1 MEYTKLLGKVTLT
14 CDGKHDSSKQ
24 YDRLCLVYDND
35 YKSFISIKEVPVNIS
50 ITNKA
55 YWQPVSA
62 ISADGEDIM
71 VDYDFNLKFAD
82 KDYVPNQF
90 SGLGRKILRKRIVN
104 NVNLL
109 QQSDINR
116 AGTIY
121 RIQYDYNLQGQ
132 TIQMP
137 ENCVLFFDGGS
148 ISNGSIVLN
157 NTLVLPQC
165 LDIAKNIKC
174 NISGTYQNGQ
184 IYYDSTQDKLMAVI
198 GQKLVDL
205 SEKGS
210 GSGGSVSNYTWI
222 RYANNA
228 SGLNMTM
235 QPQPDTTHIGIAE
248 NQAVETPS
256 SNPVDYTWILFK
268 GPQGEQGKQGER
280 GIQGP
285 PGEKGD
291 PGKDGVDGQP
301 GESIKPNWNT
311 WVFKQSEL
319 QPSKPNF
326 FIPTPG
332 AAGIDGW
339 FDGPGSTG
347 RWWMSMGLVDGST
360 DTVATWTD
368 PVQCTGEDGK
378 TNSYMDFKYAKSAAE
393 TIPPP
398 LDRTVRLPE
407 GWTDEPPTLVK
418 GEFMW
423 MINALIDENGDLVDK
438 WVGPIRITGE
448 SGPQGEPG
456 EGLPG
461 VSYKT
466 IFAYKSSEEE
476 PEKPVGGSW
485 DSETNEV
492 VYPDG
497 WQGNDEKLTP
507 PVWMSDRTFTSNPD
521 IVEDWSVPIKISG
534 ADGKPGEDG
543 KADEFIYIRTATAG
557 DLDRPDTPP
566 SEQVD
571 DYVPTELGW
580 TDNPRGVTTNYQGE
594 WVSTRSKRNGKWSV
608 FSQPALWSKWG
619 ENGQDGDG
627 IQYIFF
633 RTGTNNDPDNPT
645 PNNTNSDAYQETG
658 DFEGIE
664 YIPGG
669 GWSDNPQGVTKELP
683 YEWVCQR
690 KFRGGRWR
698 AYTGPSLWAK
708 YGKDGLDG
716 LGSIVLDLDNE
727 IQSVATDSL
736 GNVISGLPLKT
747 TLSMYYGTVQLN
759 LSSLTVRPPEGVV
772 ATADRQTGTVTVTSI
787 ANTTD
792 TTIRIPIDAS
802 TVYNN
807 ELMERTTYL
816 TINKIK
822 PGADGED
829 AILYSLMPSVD
840 AIHVDKKGV
849 SDVVFITCGIKKTQ
863 GANTVEL
870 SQLPNG
876 YAFKYVID
884 EELAENYTIDQNI
897 STSSIKKKII
907 FMLTNGGQ
915 LVDKE
920 TIYKISDGKD
930 GVDGVGG
937 LVTDFDN
944 DMIAVACDSEGNVVS
959 GLPVTS
965 TVSMYYGTTK
975 LTLYENPTLGEVAGV
990 TATSS
995 VLGTITITAI
1005 DKSAPEVIRLP
1016 VSVKAIYQGNTY
1028 IRDVTLTITKVKP
1041 GADGQ
1046 TPKIYQLA
1054 PSVSAIHVNKNG
1066 TPSVANVSCGIRLFE
1081 GDSTTTVD
1089 STPYGYY
1096 FTYKIDNANEVR
1108 YYANNTISTSGI
1120 VAYITFSLY
1129 DQRNSSSILVDQE
1142 TLYVLKDGEDGE
1154 SGSVPNWSTYVY
1166 KKSNSRPAKPTFK
1179 NPRPGTTGIDGW
1191 LDYPTTSDGQWWQC
1205 VGMVDGPKD
1214 EVQTWSEVIQLNGRD
1229 GEALDGQHT
1238 EFRFMSM
1245 TKGYSPS
1252 IASTVRNPAGW
1263 TTTVPVV
1270 NSYEYLWMSHAEISA
1285 NDDLIGVWD
1294 QPVRISGEDGAAGEP
1309 GTSLY
1314 TWIKYSDDQ
1323 PTSDSQI
1330 YDKPNMYTKYIGL
1343 AYNQTSQVE
1352 STRYTDYEWVKW
1364 VGNDGVNGTNGL
1376 RGRLV
1381 YPAGTY
1387 IHSKTYEA
1395 TDTQAP
1401 FVLEGEAFYVMNKTT
1416 TWNGQSL
1423 GVTPEQDWNSNG
1435 VNATWILMDD
1445 FEAVYT
1451 KLLIAD
1457 NGTLGDFVFN
1467 KEYMFSKQGTDTL
1480 GQDSTDYQNF
1490 NSTVKPFSFTD
1501 TSIWAYNFKSSS
1513 SNYNGT
1519 ITSDTITI
1527 TGKTSSSSVTDYLIW
1542 TQSSHKDLPEF
1553 NINVKGVS
1561 NNANIYLLY
1570 QYMTEGGIRESIG
1583 IDYDGNYALP
1593 KSFIQSGSLKYGLQ
1607 LIVNLASTYLSE
1619 NVVVTLLPNKFNPNF
1634 QVNGVT
1640 GEVIM
1645 NKATVKGRF
1654 STNAVIHKVTSF
1666 TTTHFLTIPNDYSF
1680 KTLYIVRQRDDVTVT
1695 NNTIDLY
1702 TASFATPDPEF
1713 YPDEYQADQM
1723 VQAQL
1728 NIVNLTSYNV
1738 DIHKGPSR
1746 LDPGFVLPNSG
1757 GFGSCDTIRLY
1768 NGGNVTIDF
1777 MYFKNE
1783 LYAMGSQTNELR
1795 VVKNSGDFVKTTI
1808 GNYTYAVN
1816 KSF

>member
-82 KDYVPNQF
+82 KEYVPNQF
-90 SGLGRKILRKRIVN
+90 SGLGRKLLRKRIVN
-104 NVNLL
+104 NINLL

-326 FIPTPG
+326 FVPTPG

-398 LDRTVRLPE
+398 LDRTVRFPE
-407 GWTDEPPTLVK
+407 GWTDEPPTLIK

-466 IFAYKSSEEE
+466 VFAYKSSEEE

-492 VYPDG
+492 VYPEG
-497 WQGNDEKLTP
+497 WQGNDQKLTP
-507 PVWMSDRTFTSNPD
+507 PIWMSDRTFTSNPD
-521 IVEDWSVPIKISG
+521 IVEDWSTPIKISG
-534 ADGKPGEDG
+534 ADGKPGADG
-543 KADEFIYIRTATAG
+543 KADEFIYKRTATAG
-557 DLDRPDTPP
+557 DLDRPDTPT

-571 DYVPTELGW
+571 DYVPTDLGW
-580 TDNPRGVTTNYQGE
+580 TDNPRGVTTTYQGE
-594 WVSTRSKRNGKWSV
+594 WVSTRSKKDGKWGP

-619 ENGQDGDG
+619 ANGQDGDG
-627 IQYIFF
+627 VQYIFY
-633 RTGTNNDPDNPT
+633 RTTTNNDPDNPT

-669 GWSDNPQGVTKELP
+669 WSDDPIGVTKEYP

-772 ATADRQTGTVTVTSI
+772 ATADRQTGTITVTSI

-1096 FTYKIDNANEVR
+1096 FAYKIDNANEVR
-1108 YYANNTISTSGI
+1108 YYANNTISTSSI

-1214 EVQTWSEVIQLNGRD
+1214 EVQTWSEVIQLNGKD
-1229 GEALDGQHT
+1229 GEALDGKHT

-1467 KEYMFSKQGTDTL
+1467 KEYMFSKQGTDAL

-1570 QYMTEGGIRESIG
+1570 QYMTEGGIRESIR

-1607 LIVNLASTYLSE
+1607 LVVNLASTYLSE

-1666 TTTHFLTIPNDYSF
+1666 TATHSLTIPSDYSF
-1680 KTLYIVRQRDDVTVT
+1680 KTLYIVRQRDNVTVT

>member
-82 KDYVPNQF
+82 KEYVPNQF

-137 ENCVLFFDGGS
+137 ANCVLFFDGGS
-148 ISNGSIVLN
+148 ISNGSIILN

-198 GQKLVDL
+198 GHKLVDL

-210 GSGGSVSNYTWI
+210 GSGAVSNYTWI
-222 RYANNA
+222 RYANNS

-326 FIPTPG
+326 FIPTTG

-736 GNVISGLPLKT
+736 GNVVSGLPLKT
-747 TLSMYYGTVQLN
+747 TLSMFYGTVQLN
-759 LSSLTVRPPEGVV
+759 LSALSVRAPEGVV
-772 ATADRQTGTVTVTSI
+772 ATADRQTGVITVTSI

-807 ELMERTTYL
+807 KLMERTTYL
-816 TINKIK
+816 TINKIR

-849 SDVVFITCGIKKTQ
+849 SDVTFISCGIKKTQ
-863 GANTVEL
+863 GTNTIEL

-884 EELAENYTIDQNI
+884 EDLAENYTIDQNI
-897 STSSIKKKII
+897 STASIKKKII

-944 DMIAVACDSEGNVVS
+944 DMIAVACDSEGNVVN

-1005 DKSAPEVIRLP
+1005 DKTAPEIIRLP
-1016 VSVKAIYQGNTY
+1016 VSVKAVYEGNTY
-1028 IRDVTLTITKVKP
+1028 IRQVTLTITKVKP

-1096 FTYKIDNANEVR
+1096 FAYKIDNANEVR
-1108 YYANNTISTSGI
+1108 YYANNTISTSSI

-1129 DQRNSSSILVDQE
+1129 DQRNSSNILVDQE

-1214 EVQTWSEVIQLNGRD
+1214 EVQTWSEVIQLNGKN
-1229 GEALDGQHT
+1229 GEALDGKHT

-1245 TKGYSPS
+1245 TKGHNPS
-1252 IASTVRNPAGW
+1252 IATTVRNPAGW
-1263 TTTVPVV
+1263 TTIVPGVD
-1270 NSYEYLWMSHAEISA
+1270 SYEYLWMSHAEISA
-1285 NDDLIGVWD
+1285 DDELIGVWD

-1309 GTSLY
+1309 GVSLY

-1401 FVLEGEAFYVMNKTT
+1401 FVLQGEAFYVMNKTT

-1423 GVTPEQDWNSNG
+1423 GTTPEQDWNANSL
-1435 VNATWILMDD
+1435 NATWILMDD

-1467 KEYMFSKQGTDTL
+1467 KEYMFSKQGTDAL
-1480 GQDSTDYQNF
+1480 GQESTDYQNF

-1527 TGKTSSSSVTDYLIW
+1527 TGKTSSSSTTDYLIW

-1561 NNANIYLLY
+1561 NNANIYLVY
-1570 QYMTEGGIRESIG
+1570 YYMTEGGIRESIR
-1583 IDYDGNYALP
+1583 IDYDGDYALP
-1593 KSFIQSGSLKYGLQ
+1593 KSFIQSASLKYGLQ

-1619 NVVVTLLPNKFNPNF
+1619 DVVVTLLPDKFNPNF
-1634 QVNGVT
+1634 QVNGIT
-1640 GEVIM
+1640 GEVTM

-1666 TTTHFLTIPNDYSF
+1666 TTTHSLTIPNDYSF

-1702 TASFATPDPEF
+1702 TSSFATPDPKF

-1746 LDPGFVLPNSG
+1746 LDPGFILPNSG

-1768 NGGNVTIDF
+1768 NGGNVTIDLI
-1777 MYFKNE
+1777 YFKNE

-1808 GNYTYAVN
+1808 GRYTYAVN

>member
-82 KDYVPNQF
+82 KEYVPNQF
-90 SGLGRKILRKRIVN
+90 SGLGRKLLRKRIVN
-104 NVNLL
+104 NINLL

-132 TIQMP
+132 TIQIP

-148 ISNGSIVLN
+148 ISNGTIVLN

-174 NISGTYQNGQ
+174 NISGNYQNGQ

-210 GSGGSVSNYTWI
+210 GSGAVSNYTWI
-222 RYANNA
+222 RYANNS

-326 FIPTPG
+326 FIPTSG

-398 LDRTVRLPE
+398 LDRTVRFPE

-466 IFAYKSSEEE
+466 IFAYKTSEEE

-594 WVSTRSKRNGKWSV
+594 WVSTRSKKNGKWSV

-619 ENGQDGDG
+619 SNGQDGDG

-633 RTGTNNDPDNPT
+633 RTGTNNGPDNPT

-669 GWSDNPQGVTKELP
+669 GWSDNPQGITKELP

-698 AYTGPSLWAK
+698 AYIGPSLWAK

-736 GNVISGLPLKT
+736 GNVVSGLPLKT
-747 TLSMYYGTVQLN
+747 TLSMFYGTVQLN
-759 LSSLTVRPPEGVV
+759 LSALSVRAPEGVV
-772 ATADRQTGTVTVTSI
+772 ATADRQTGVITVTSI

-816 TINKIK
+816 TINKIR

-849 SDVVFITCGIKKTQ
+849 SDVTFISCGIKKTQ
-863 GANTVEL
+863 GTNTIEL

-884 EELAENYTIDQNI
+884 EDLAENYTIDQNI
-897 STSSIKKKII
+897 STASIKKKII

-944 DMIAVACDSEGNVVS
+944 DMIAVACDSEGNVVN

-1005 DKSAPEVIRLP
+1005 DKTAPEIIRLP
-1016 VSVKAIYQGNTY
+1016 VSVKAVYEGNTY
-1028 IRDVTLTITKVKP
+1028 IRQVTLTITKVKP

-1096 FTYKIDNANEVR
+1096 FAYKIDNANEVR
-1108 YYANNTISTSGI
+1108 YYANNTISTSSI

-1129 DQRNSSSILVDQE
+1129 DQRNSSNILVDQE

-1214 EVQTWSEVIQLNGRD
+1214 EVQTWSEVIQLNGKN
-1229 GEALDGQHT
+1229 GEALDGKHT

-1245 TKGYSPS
+1245 TKGYNPS
-1252 IASTVRNPAGW
+1252 IATTVRNPTGW

-1285 NDDLIGVWD
+1285 DDELIGVWD

-1309 GTSLY
+1309 GVSLY

-1401 FVLEGEAFYVMNKTT
+1401 FVLQGEAFYVMNKTT

-1435 VNATWILMDD
+1435 INATWILMDD

-1467 KEYMFSKQGTDTL
+1467 KEYMFSKQGQDDFGNEMNNYQDFGKEGLRLTKFNDTTIWTSGL
-1480 GQDSTDYQNF
+1480 DAGNYYGQFGATEIIIT
-1490 NSTVKPFSFTD
+1490 NSRRTGTVPLVYSFGNTPGF
-1501 TSIWAYNFKSSS
+1501 AVK
-1513 SNYNGT
+1513 
-1519 ITSDTITI
+1519 I
-1527 TGKTSSSSVTDYLIW
+1527 TGYDSNKSKGVTLKYQYVENGVYKYIDLSGDGQYQLPASSGSLPQQTAIQLTNTSSSASYSPSIYVTIIP
-1542 TQSSHKDLPEF
+1542 S
-1553 NINVKGVS
+1553 
-1561 NNANIYLLY
+1561 
-1570 QYMTEGGIRESIG
+1570 
-1583 IDYDGNYALP
+1583 
-1593 KSFIQSGSLKYGLQ
+1593 
-1607 LIVNLASTYLSE
+1607 
-1619 NVVVTLLPNKFNPNF
+1619 KFNPNF
-1634 QVNGVT
+1634 QVNGKT
-1640 GEVIM
+1640 GEAIM
-1645 NKATVKGRF
+1645 NSAIIKSNPIPNVLRYNIYDSSTIEASTSWRNRTVILYNTASSTLADDTTITVQMGGMIGEIQIQDLVPGEIPFTVEIINCTNCLIYLRTDIGRMYPAFFTKATV
-1654 STNAVIHKVTSF
+1654 STRGVYTTPKVL
-1666 TTTHFLTIPNDYSF
+1666 LT
-1680 KTLYIVRQRDDVTVT
+1680 Q
-1695 NNTIDLY
+1695 
-1702 TASFATPDPEF
+1702 
-1713 YPDEYQADQM
+1713 
-1723 VQAQL
+1723 
-1728 NIVNLTSYNV
+1728 
-1738 DIHKGPSR
+1738 
-1746 LDPGFVLPNSG
+1746 G
-1757 GFGSCDTIRLY
+1757 G
-1768 NGGNVTIDF
+1768 
-1777 MYFKNE
+1777 KAE
-1783 LYAMGSQTNELR
+1783 LYAMNTANLKDSAGGTLVPVNFYIH
-1795 VVKNSGDFVKTTI
+1795 NDGDFVKGSDDNLKT
-1808 GNYTYAVN
+1808 
-1816 KSF
+1816 SWLS

>member
-82 KDYVPNQF
+82 KEYVPNQF
-90 SGLGRKILRKRIVN
+90 SGLGRKLLRKRIVN
-104 NVNLL
+104 NINLL

-132 TIQMP
+132 TIQIP

-148 ISNGSIVLN
+148 ISNGTIILN

-235 QPQPDTTHIGIAE
+235 QPQADTTHIGIAE

-268 GPQGEQGKQGER
+268 GPQGEKGIQGER

-285 PGEKGD
+285 PGEKGE
-291 PGKDGVDGQP
+291 PGKDGTDGKP
-301 GESIKPNWNT
+301 GESVKPNWNT

-398 LDRTVRLPE
+398 LDRTVRFPE
-407 GWTDEPPTLVK
+407 GWTDEPPTLIK

-423 MINALIDENGDLVDK
+423 MINALIDENDDLVDK

-466 IFAYKSSEEE
+466 VFAYKSSEEE

-492 VYPDG
+492 VYPEG
-497 WQGNDEKLTP
+497 WQGNDQKLTP
-507 PVWMSDRTFTSNPD
+507 PIWMSDRTFTSNPD
-521 IVEDWSVPIKISG
+521 IVEDWSTPIKISG
-534 ADGKPGEDG
+534 ADGKPGADG
-543 KADEFIYIRTATAG
+543 KADEFIYKRTATAG
-557 DLDRPDTPP
+557 DLDRPDTPT
-566 SEQVD
+566 SEQID
-571 DYVPTELGW
+571 DYVPTDLGW
-580 TDNPRGVTTNYQGE
+580 TDTPRGVTTTYQGE
-594 WVSTRSKRNGKWSV
+594 WVSTRSKKDGKWGP

-619 ENGQDGDG
+619 ANGQDGDG
-627 IQYIFF
+627 VQYIFY
-633 RTGTNNDPDNPT
+633 RTTTNNDPDNPT

-669 GWSDNPQGVTKELP
+669 WSDDPIGVTKEYP

-736 GNVISGLPLKT
+736 GNVVGGLPLNA

-772 ATADRQTGTVTVTSI
+772 ATADRQSGIITVTSI

-1016 VSVKAIYQGNTY
+1016 ASVKAVYQGNTY

-1096 FTYKIDNANEVR
+1096 FAYKIDNASEMR
-1108 YYANNTISTSGI
+1108 YYANNTIDTSGI

-1214 EVQTWSEVIQLNGRD
+1214 EVQTWSEVIQLNGKN
-1229 GEALDGQHT
+1229 GEALDGKHT

-1245 TKGYSPS
+1245 TKGHTPS
-1252 IASTVRNPAGW
+1252 IATTVRNPAGW
-1263 TTTVPVV
+1263 TTTVLVV
-1270 NSYEYLWMSHAEISA
+1270 NSYEYLWMSHAEIAA
-1285 NDDLIGVWD
+1285 NDELIGVWD

-1309 GTSLY
+1309 GVSLY

-1343 AYNQTSQVE
+1343 AYNQTSSVE

-1387 IHSKTYEA
+1387 IHNKTYEA

-1401 FVLEGEAFYVMNKTT
+1401 FVLQGEAFYVMNKTT
-1416 TWNGQSL
+1416 TWNGQNL

-1435 VNATWILMDD
+1435 INATWILMDD

-1467 KEYMFSKQGTDTL
+1467 KEYMFSKQGTDAL

-1501 TSIWAYNFKSSS
+1501 TSIWTYNFKSSS

-1527 TGKTSSSSVTDYLIW
+1527 TGKTSSSATTDYLIW

-1561 NNANIYLLY
+1561 NNSNIYLLY
-1570 QYMTEGGIRESIG
+1570 NYMTEGGVRESIRM
-1583 IDYDGNYALP
+1583 DYDGVYALP
-1593 KSFIQSGSLKYGLQ
+1593 KSFIQSGTLKYGLQ
-1607 LIVNLASTYLSE
+1607 LVVNLASTYLSE
-1619 NVVVTLLPNKFNPNF
+1619 NVIVTLLPNKFNPNF
-1634 QVNGVT
+1634 QVNGIT
-1640 GEVIM
+1640 GEVTM

-1666 TTTHFLTIPNDYSF
+1666 TTTHSLTIPNDYSF

-1777 MYFKNE
+1777 IYFKNE

-1808 GNYTYAVN
+1808 GSYTYAVN

>member
-82 KDYVPNQF
+82 KEYVPNQF
-90 SGLGRKILRKRIVN
+90 SGLGRKLLRKRIVN
-104 NVNLL
+104 NINLL

-132 TIQMP
+132 TIQIP

-148 ISNGSIVLN
+148 ISNGTIVLN

-174 NISGTYQNGQ
+174 NISGNYQNGQ
-184 IYYDSTQDKLMAVI
+184 IYYDSTQDKLIAVI

-210 GSGGSVSNYTWI
+210 GSGGPVSNYTWI

-235 QPQPDTTHIGIAE
+235 QPQADTTHIGIAE

-268 GPQGEQGKQGER
+268 GPQGEKGIQGER

-285 PGEKGD
+285 PGEKGE
-291 PGKDGVDGQP
+291 PGKDGTDGKP
-301 GESIKPNWNT
+301 GESVKPNWNT

-360 DTVATWTD
+360 DTVTTWTD

-398 LDRTVRLPE
+398 LDRTVRFPE
-407 GWTDEPPTLVK
+407 GWTDEPPTLIK

-466 IFAYKSSEEE
+466 VFAYKSSEEE

-492 VYPDG
+492 VYPEG
-497 WQGNDEKLTP
+497 WQGNDQKLTP
-507 PVWMSDRTFTSNPD
+507 PIWMSDRTFTSNPD
-521 IVEDWSVPIKISG
+521 IVEDWSTPIKISG
-534 ADGKPGEDG
+534 ADGKPGADG
-543 KADEFIYIRTATAG
+543 KADEFIYKRTATAG
-557 DLDRPDTPP
+557 DLDRPDTPT
-566 SEQVD
+566 SEQID
-571 DYVPTELGW
+571 DYVPTDLGW
-580 TDNPRGVTTNYQGE
+580 TDTPRGVTTTYQGE
-594 WVSTRSKRNGKWSV
+594 WVSTRSKKDGKWGP

-619 ENGQDGDG
+619 ANGQDGDG
-627 IQYIFF
+627 VQYIFY
-633 RTGTNNDPDNPT
+633 RTTTNNDPDNPT

-669 GWSDNPQGVTKELP
+669 WSDDPIGVTKEYP

-736 GNVISGLPLKT
+736 GNVVGGLPLNA

-772 ATADRQTGTVTVTSI
+772 ATADRQSGIITVTSI

-822 PGADGED
+822 PGADG
-829 AILYSLMPSVD
+829 
-840 AIHVDKKGV
+840 
-849 SDVVFITCGIKKTQ
+849 
-863 GANTVEL
+863 
-870 SQLPNG
+870 
-876 YAFKYVID
+876 
-884 EELAENYTIDQNI
+884 
-897 STSSIKKKII
+897 
-907 FMLTNGGQ
+907 
-915 LVDKE
+915 
-920 TIYKISDGKD
+920 
-930 GVDGVGG
+930 
-937 LVTDFDN
+937 
-944 DMIAVACDSEGNVVS
+944 
-959 GLPVTS
+959 
-965 TVSMYYGTTK
+965 
-975 LTLYENPTLGEVAGV
+975 
-990 TATSS
+990 
-995 VLGTITITAI
+995 
-1005 DKSAPEVIRLP
+1005 
-1016 VSVKAIYQGNTY
+1016 
-1028 IRDVTLTITKVKP
+1028 
-1041 GADGQ
+1041 Q

-1066 TPSVANVSCGIRLFE
+1066 TPSVSTVSCGIRLFE
-1081 GDSTTTVD
+1081 GDSTTSVEG
-1089 STPYGYY
+1089 TPYGYY
-1096 FTYKIDNANEVR
+1096 FAYKIDNASEMR
-1108 YYANNTISTSGI
+1108 YYANDTINTSGI

-1129 DQRNSSSILVDQE
+1129 DQRNSNSILVDQE

-1214 EVQTWSEVIQLNGRD
+1214 EVQTWSEVIQLNGKN
-1229 GEALDGQHT
+1229 GEALDGKHT

-1245 TKGYSPS
+1245 TKGHAPS
-1252 IASTVRNPAGW
+1252 IATTVRNPAGW

-1270 NSYEYLWMSHAEISA
+1270 NSYEYLWMSHAEIAA
-1285 NDDLIGVWD
+1285 NDELIGVWD
-1294 QPVRISGEDGAAGEP
+1294 QPVRISGEDGAAGKP
-1309 GTSLY
+1309 GVSLY

-1343 AYNQTSQVE
+1343 AYNQTSSVE

-1387 IHSKTYEA
+1387 IHNKTYEA

-1401 FVLEGEAFYVMNKTT
+1401 FVLQGEAFYVMNKTT
-1416 TWNGQSL
+1416 TWNGQNL

-1435 VNATWILMDD
+1435 INATWILMDD

-1467 KEYMFSKQGTDTL
+1467 KEYMFSKQGTDAL
-1480 GQDSTDYQNF
+1480 GQESTDYQNF

-1527 TGKTSSSSVTDYLIW
+1527 TGKTSSFSATDYLIW

-1561 NNANIYLLY
+1561 NNSNIYLLY
-1570 QYMTEGGIRESIG
+1570 NYMTEGGVRESIRM
-1583 IDYDGNYALP
+1583 DYDGVYALP
-1593 KSFIQSGSLKYGLQ
+1593 KSFIQSGTLKYGLQ
-1607 LIVNLASTYLSE
+1607 LVVNLTSTYLSE
-1619 NVVVTLLPNKFNPNF
+1619 KVVVTLLPNNFNPNF
-1634 QVNGVT
+1634 QVNGIT
-1640 GEVIM
+1640 GEVTM

-1654 STNAVIHKVTSF
+1654 STNAVIHRVTSF
-1666 TTTHFLTIPNDYSF
+1666 TTTHSLTIPNDYSF
-1680 KTLYIVRQRDDVTVT
+1680 KTLYIVKQRNDVTVT

-1702 TASFATPDPEF
+1702 TSSFATPDPEF

-1746 LDPGFVLPNSG
+1746 LDPGFMLPNSS
-1757 GFGSCDTIRLY
+1757 GFGSCDVIRLY

-1777 MYFKNE
+1777 IYFKNE
-1783 LYAMGSQTNELR
+1783 LYAMGSQTNEVR

-1808 GNYTYAVN
+1808 GNYAYAVN

>member
-82 KDYVPNQF
+82 KEYVPNQF
-90 SGLGRKILRKRIVN
+90 SGLGRKLLRKRIVN
-104 NVNLL
+104 NINLL

-132 TIQMP
+132 TIQIP

-148 ISNGSIVLN
+148 ISNGTIVLN

-184 IYYDSTQDKLMAVI
+184 IYYDSTQDKLIAVI

-235 QPQPDTTHIGIAE
+235 QPQADTTHIGIAE

-398 LDRTVRLPE
+398 LDRTVRFPE

-594 WVSTRSKRNGKWSV
+594 WVSTRSKKNGKWSV

-619 ENGQDGDG
+619 SNGQDGDG

-736 GNVISGLPLKT
+736 GNVVSGLPLKT
-747 TLSMYYGTVQLN
+747 TLSMFYGTVQLN
-759 LSSLTVRPPEGVV
+759 LSALSVRAPEGVV
-772 ATADRQTGTVTVTSI
+772 ATADRQTGVITVTSI

-816 TINKIK
+816 TINKIR

-849 SDVVFITCGIKKTQ
+849 SDVTFISCGIKKTQ
-863 GANTVEL
+863 GTNTIEL

-884 EELAENYTIDQNI
+884 EDLAENYTIDQNI
-897 STSSIKKKII
+897 STASIKKKII

-944 DMIAVACDSEGNVVS
+944 DMIAVACDSEGNVVN

-1005 DKSAPEVIRLP
+1005 DKTAPEIIRLP
-1016 VSVKAIYQGNTY
+1016 VSVKAVYEGNTY
-1028 IRDVTLTITKVKP
+1028 IRQVTLTITKVKP

-1096 FTYKIDNANEVR
+1096 FAYKIDNANEVR
-1108 YYANNTISTSGI
+1108 YYANNTISTSSI

-1129 DQRNSSSILVDQE
+1129 DQRNSSNILVDQE

-1214 EVQTWSEVIQLNGRD
+1214 EVQTWSEVIQLNGKN
-1229 GEALDGQHT
+1229 GEALDGKHT

-1245 TKGYSPS
+1245 TKGHNPS
-1252 IASTVRNPAGW
+1252 IATTVRNPAGW

-1285 NDDLIGVWD
+1285 DDDLIGVWD

-1309 GTSLY
+1309 GVSLY

-1401 FVLEGEAFYVMNKTT
+1401 FVLQDDAFYVMNKTT

-1435 VNATWILMDD
+1435 INATWILMDD

-1467 KEYMFSKQGTDTL
+1467 KEYMFSKQGQDDFGNEMNNYQDFGKE
-1480 GQDSTDYQNF
+1480 GQLYLTKF
-1490 NSTVKPFSFTD
+1490 ND
-1501 TSIWAYNFKSSS
+1501 TSIWTSGLEAGNYYGQFGSTDIIITNSRKTGTVPLVYSFGNTPSFAVKIKGYDSNKSKGVTLKYQYVEDGVYKYIDLSGDGQYQLPASS
-1513 SNYNGT
+1513 GSLPQQTAIQMTN
-1519 ITSDTITI
+1519 
-1527 TGKTSSSSVTDYLIW
+1527 TSSSASYSPSIYVTIIP
-1542 TQSSHKDLPEF
+1542 S
-1553 NINVKGVS
+1553 
-1561 NNANIYLLY
+1561 
-1570 QYMTEGGIRESIG
+1570 
-1583 IDYDGNYALP
+1583 
-1593 KSFIQSGSLKYGLQ
+1593 
-1607 LIVNLASTYLSE
+1607 
-1619 NVVVTLLPNKFNPNF
+1619 KFNPNF
-1634 QVNGVT
+1634 QVNGKT
-1640 GEVIM
+1640 GEAIM
-1645 NKATVKGRF
+1645 NSAIIKSNPIPNVLRYNIYDSSTIVASTSWRNRTVILYNTASSTLADDTTITVQMSSMIGDIQNQDLVPGEIPFTVEIINCTNCLIYLRTDVGRMYPAFFTKATV
-1654 STNAVIHKVTSF
+1654 STRGVYTTPKVL
-1666 TTTHFLTIPNDYSF
+1666 LT
-1680 KTLYIVRQRDDVTVT
+1680 Q
-1695 NNTIDLY
+1695 
-1702 TASFATPDPEF
+1702 
-1713 YPDEYQADQM
+1713 
-1723 VQAQL
+1723 
-1728 NIVNLTSYNV
+1728 
-1738 DIHKGPSR
+1738 
-1746 LDPGFVLPNSG
+1746 G
-1757 GFGSCDTIRLY
+1757 G
-1768 NGGNVTIDF
+1768 
-1777 MYFKNE
+1777 KAE
-1783 LYAMGSQTNELR
+1783 LYAMSTANLKDSAGGTLVPVNFYIH
-1795 VVKNSGDFVKTTI
+1795 NDGDFVKGSDDNLKT
-1808 GNYTYAVN
+1808 
-1816 KSF
+1816 SWLS

>member
-82 KDYVPNQF
+82 KEYVPNQF

-137 ENCVLFFDGGS
+137 ANCVLFFDGGS
-148 ISNGSIVLN
+148 ISNGSIILN

-198 GQKLVDL
+198 GHKLVDL

-210 GSGGSVSNYTWI
+210 GSGAVSNYTWI
-222 RYANNA
+222 RYANNS

-326 FIPTPG
+326 FVPTPG

-398 LDRTVRLPE
+398 LDRTVRFPE
-407 GWTDEPPTLVK
+407 GWTDEPPTLIK

-466 IFAYKSSEEE
+466 VFAYKSSEEE

-492 VYPDG
+492 VYPEG
-497 WQGNDEKLTP
+497 WQGNDQKLTP
-507 PVWMSDRTFTSNPD
+507 PIWMSDRTFTSNPD
-521 IVEDWSVPIKISG
+521 IVEDWSTPIKISG
-534 ADGKPGEDG
+534 ADGKPGADG
-543 KADEFIYIRTATAG
+543 KADEFIYKRTATAG
-557 DLDRPDTPP
+557 DLDRPDTPT

-571 DYVPTELGW
+571 DYVPTDLGW
-580 TDNPRGVTTNYQGE
+580 TDNPRGVTTTYQGE
-594 WVSTRSKRNGKWSV
+594 WVSTRSKKDGKWGP

-619 ENGQDGDG
+619 ANGQDGDG
-627 IQYIFF
+627 VQYIFY
-633 RTGTNNDPDNPT
+633 RTTTNNDPDNPT

-669 GWSDNPQGVTKELP
+669 WSDDPIGVTKEYP

-975 LTLYENPTLGEVAGV
+975 LTLYENPTLGEVTGV

-1005 DKSAPEVIRLP
+1005 DKSAPEIIRLP
-1016 VSVKAIYQGNTY
+1016 VSVKAVYEGNTY
-1028 IRDVTLTITKVKP
+1028 IRQVTLTITKVKP

-1096 FTYKIDNANEVR
+1096 FAYKIDNANEVR

-1467 KEYMFSKQGTDTL
+1467 KEYMFSKQGTDAL

-1570 QYMTEGGIRESIG
+1570 QYMTEGGIRESIK

-1666 TTTHFLTIPNDYSF
+1666 TTTHSLTIPNDYSF

>member
-82 KDYVPNQF
+82 KEYVPNQF
-90 SGLGRKILRKRIVN
+90 SGLGRKLLRKRIVN
-104 NVNLL
+104 NINLL

-132 TIQMP
+132 TIQIP

-148 ISNGSIVLN
+148 ISNGTIVLN

-174 NISGTYQNGQ
+174 NISGNYQNGQ
-184 IYYDSTQDKLMAVI
+184 IYYDSTQDKLIAVI

-210 GSGGSVSNYTWI
+210 GSGGPVSNYTWI

-235 QPQPDTTHIGIAE
+235 QPQADTTHIGIAE

-268 GPQGEQGKQGER
+268 GPQGEKGIQGER

-285 PGEKGD
+285 PGEKGE
-291 PGKDGVDGQP
+291 PGKDGTDGKP
-301 GESIKPNWNT
+301 GESVKPNWNT

-360 DTVATWTD
+360 DTVSTWTD

-398 LDRTVRLPE
+398 LDRTVRFPE
-407 GWTDEPPTLVK
+407 GWTDEPPTLIK

-466 IFAYKSSEEE
+466 VFAYKSSEEE

-492 VYPDG
+492 VYPEG
-497 WQGNDEKLTP
+497 WQGNDQKLTP
-507 PVWMSDRTFTSNPD
+507 PIWMSDRTFTSNPD
-521 IVEDWSVPIKISG
+521 IVEDWSTPIKISG
-534 ADGKPGEDG
+534 ADGKPGADG
-543 KADEFIYIRTATAG
+543 KADEFIYKRTATAG
-557 DLDRPDTPP
+557 DLDRPDTPT
-566 SEQVD
+566 SEQID
-571 DYVPTELGW
+571 DYVPTDLGW
-580 TDNPRGVTTNYQGE
+580 TDTPRGVTTTYQGE
-594 WVSTRSKRNGKWSV
+594 WVSTRSKKDGKWGP

-619 ENGQDGDG
+619 ANGQDGDG
-627 IQYIFF
+627 VQYIFY
-633 RTGTNNDPDNPT
+633 RTTTNNDPDNPT

-664 YIPGG
+664 YIPE
-669 GWSDNPQGVTKELP
+669 GWSDDPIGVTKEYP

-736 GNVISGLPLKT
+736 GNVVGGLPLNA

-772 ATADRQTGTVTVTSI
+772 ATADRQSGIITVTSI

-822 PGADGED
+822 PGADG
-829 AILYSLMPSVD
+829 
-840 AIHVDKKGV
+840 
-849 SDVVFITCGIKKTQ
+849 
-863 GANTVEL
+863 
-870 SQLPNG
+870 
-876 YAFKYVID
+876 
-884 EELAENYTIDQNI
+884 
-897 STSSIKKKII
+897 
-907 FMLTNGGQ
+907 
-915 LVDKE
+915 
-920 TIYKISDGKD
+920 
-930 GVDGVGG
+930 
-937 LVTDFDN
+937 
-944 DMIAVACDSEGNVVS
+944 
-959 GLPVTS
+959 
-965 TVSMYYGTTK
+965 
-975 LTLYENPTLGEVAGV
+975 
-990 TATSS
+990 
-995 VLGTITITAI
+995 
-1005 DKSAPEVIRLP
+1005 
-1016 VSVKAIYQGNTY
+1016 
-1028 IRDVTLTITKVKP
+1028 
-1041 GADGQ
+1041 Q

-1066 TPSVANVSCGIRLFE
+1066 TPSVSTVSCGIRLFE
-1081 GDSTTTVD
+1081 GDSTTSVEG
-1089 STPYGYY
+1089 TPYGYY
-1096 FTYKIDNANEVR
+1096 FAYKIDNASEMR
-1108 YYANNTISTSGI
+1108 YYVNNTINTSGI

-1129 DQRNSSSILVDQE
+1129 DQRNSNSILVDQE

-1214 EVQTWSEVIQLNGRD
+1214 EVQTWSEVIQLNGKN
-1229 GEALDGQHT
+1229 GEALDGKHT

-1245 TKGYSPS
+1245 TKGYAPS
-1252 IASTVRNPAGW
+1252 IATTVRNPAGW

-1270 NSYEYLWMSHAEISA
+1270 NSYEYLWMSHAEIAA
-1285 NDDLIGVWD
+1285 NDELIGVWD

-1309 GTSLY
+1309 GGSLY

-1343 AYNQTSQVE
+1343 AYNQTSSVE

-1364 VGNDGVNGTNGL
+1364 VGNDGVNGTKGL

-1387 IHSKTYEA
+1387 IHNKTYEA

-1401 FVLEGEAFYVMNKTT
+1401 FVLQGEAFYVMNKTT
-1416 TWNGQSL
+1416 TWNGQNL

-1435 VNATWILMDD
+1435 INATWILMDD

-1467 KEYMFSKQGTDTL
+1467 KEYMFSKQGTDAL

-1527 TGKTSSSSVTDYLIW
+1527 TGKTSSSAATDYLIW
-1542 TQSSHKDLPEF
+1542 TQSSYKDLPEF
-1553 NINVKGVS
+1553 NINVEGVS
-1561 NNANIYLLY
+1561 NNSNIYLLY
-1570 QYMTEGGIRESIG
+1570 KYMTEGGVRESIRM
-1583 IDYDGNYALP
+1583 DYDGVYALP
-1593 KSFIQSGSLKYGLQ
+1593 KSFIQSGTLKYGLQ
-1607 LIVNLASTYLSE
+1607 LVVNLASTYLSE
-1619 NVVVTLLPNKFNPNF
+1619 NVIVTLLPNKFNPNF
-1634 QVNGVT
+1634 QVNGIT
-1640 GEVIM
+1640 GEVTM

-1654 STNAVIHKVTSF
+1654 SANAVIHKVTSF
-1666 TTTHFLTIPNDYSF
+1666 TTTHSLTIPNDYSF

-1777 MYFKNE
+1777 IYFKNE

-1808 GNYTYAVN
+1808 GSYTYAVN

>member
-82 KDYVPNQF
+82 KEYVPNQF
-90 SGLGRKILRKRIVN
+90 SGLGRKLLRKRIVN
-104 NVNLL
+104 NINLL

-132 TIQMP
+132 TIQIP

-148 ISNGSIVLN
+148 ISNGTIILN

-174 NISGTYQNGQ
+174 NISGNYQNGQ
-184 IYYDSTQDKLMAVI
+184 IYYDSTQDKLIAVI

-235 QPQPDTTHIGIAE
+235 QPQADTTHIGIAE

-268 GPQGEQGKQGER
+268 GPQGEKGIQGER

-285 PGEKGD
+285 PGEKGE
-291 PGKDGVDGQP
+291 PGKDGTDGKP
-301 GESIKPNWNT
+301 GESVKPNWNT

-398 LDRTVRLPE
+398 LDRTVRFPE
-407 GWTDEPPTLVK
+407 GWTDEPPTLIK

-466 IFAYKSSEEE
+466 VFAYKSSEEE

-492 VYPDG
+492 VYPEG
-497 WQGNDEKLTP
+497 WQGNDQKLTP
-507 PVWMSDRTFTSNPD
+507 PIWMSDRTFTSNPD
-521 IVEDWSVPIKISG
+521 IVEDWSTPIKISG
-534 ADGKPGEDG
+534 ADGKPGADG
-543 KADEFIYIRTATAG
+543 KADEFIYKRTATAG
-557 DLDRPDTPP
+557 DLDRPDTPT
-566 SEQVD
+566 SEQID
-571 DYVPTELGW
+571 DYVPTDLGW
-580 TDNPRGVTTNYQGE
+580 TDTPRGVTTTYQGE
-594 WVSTRSKRNGKWSV
+594 WVSTRSKKDGKWGP

-619 ENGQDGDG
+619 ANGQDGDG
-627 IQYIFF
+627 VQYIFY
-633 RTGTNNDPDNPT
+633 RTTTNNDPDNPT

-669 GWSDNPQGVTKELP
+669 WSDDPIGVTKEYP

-736 GNVISGLPLKT
+736 GNVVGGLPLNA

-772 ATADRQTGTVTVTSI
+772 ATADRQSGIITVTSI

-990 TATSS
+990 TAMSS

-1096 FTYKIDNANEVR
+1096 FAYKIDNANEVR
-1108 YYANNTISTSGI
+1108 YYANNTISTSSI

-1214 EVQTWSEVIQLNGRD
+1214 EVQTWSEVIQLNGKN
-1229 GEALDGQHT
+1229 GEALDGKHT

-1245 TKGYSPS
+1245 TKGHTPS
-1252 IASTVRNPAGW
+1252 IATTVRNPAGW

-1270 NSYEYLWMSHAEISA
+1270 NSYEYLWMSHAEIAA
-1285 NDDLIGVWD
+1285 NDELIGVWD

-1309 GTSLY
+1309 GVSLY

-1343 AYNQTSQVE
+1343 AYNQTSSVE
-1352 STRYTDYEWVKW
+1352 STRYTDYEWIKW

-1387 IHSKTYEA
+1387 IHNKTYEA

-1401 FVLEGEAFYVMNKTT
+1401 FVLQGEAFYVMNKTT
-1416 TWNGQSL
+1416 TWNGQNL

-1435 VNATWILMDD
+1435 INATWILMDD

-1467 KEYMFSKQGTDTL
+1467 KEYMFSKQGTDAA
-1480 GQDSTDYQNF
+1480 GNYSDNYQNF
-1490 NSTVKPFSFTD
+1490 NNTQLPLSFTSSLYWTKKF
-1501 TSIWAYNFKSSS
+1501 TSGV
-1513 SNYNGT
+1513 NGIT
-1519 ITSDTITI
+1519 GTVTSDTITI
-1527 TGKTSSSSVTDYLIW
+1527 SNWNASYNYDLFWINAGSPSVTIEVTGLTESLSYRIVKFIFSNSTTDVTIN
-1542 TQSSHKDLPEF
+1542 KD
-1553 NINVKGVS
+1553 GV
-1561 NNANIYLLY
+1561 YH
-1570 QYMTEGGIRESIG
+1570 
-1583 IDYDGNYALP
+1583 IDL
-1593 KSFIQSGSLKYGLQ
+1593 SSLKESDYVRLYFNPAVSYSNYPHSLVIK
-1607 LIVNLASTYLSE
+1607 LI
-1619 NVVVTLLPNKFNPNF
+1619 PNNFIPNF
-1634 QVNGVT
+1634 QVNGKT
-1640 GEVIM
+1640 GEAMLNSAIIRSQVLPSIT
-1645 NKATVKGRF
+1645 KWEV
-1654 STNAVIHKVTSF
+1654 SSVTS
-1666 TTTHFLTIPNDYSF
+1666 TQSKSLDENYQN
-1680 KTLYIVRQRDDVTVT
+1680 KTLMVYTSGDIPVASSGTTCTLQMANLPTPEQRYIGREGDIAFGFSLINISNCNIKMTSVLSRYFSSFILPINSNSPGDFNKVNELIVKPGGRAE
-1695 NNTIDLY
+1695 LY
-1702 TASFATPDPEF
+1702 CIYT
-1713 YPDEYQADQM
+1713 YGMY
-1723 VQAQL
+1723 
-1728 NIVNLTSYNV
+1728 
-1738 DIHKGPSR
+1738 R
-1746 LDPGFVLPNSG
+1746 
-1757 GFGSCDTIRLY
+1757 
-1768 NGGNVTIDF
+1768 GNPYVTID
-1777 MYFKNE
+1777 Y
-1783 LYAMGSQTNELR
+1783 Y
-1795 VVKNSGDFVKTTI
+1795 VVNGQDFYISEQNVSATTKTLSN
-1808 GNYTYAVN
+1808 G
-1816 KSF
+1816 

>member
-35 YKSFISIKEVPVNIS
+35 YKSFISIKEVPINIS
-50 ITNKA
+50 ITNKS
-55 YWQPVSA
+55 YWQPVST
-62 ISADGEDIM
+62 ISADGEDII

-82 KDYVPNQF
+82 KDYIPNQF

-104 NVNLL
+104 NTNIL

-116 AGTIY
+116 ASTIY

-137 ENCVLFFDGGS
+137 ADCVLFFDGGS
-148 ISNGSIVLN
+148 LSNGSIVLN

-165 LDIAKNIKC
+165 LDIAKYINC
-174 NISGTYQNGQ
+174 NISGNYQNGQ
-184 IYYDSTQDKLMAVI
+184 IYYDSTQDKLLAVI
-198 GQKLVDL
+198 GQKLIDL

-210 GSGGSVSNYTWI
+210 GGGSSTGLSNYTWI

-235 QPQPDTTHIGIAE
+235 QPQADTTHIGIAE
-248 NQAVETPS
+248 NQTEETPS
-256 SNPVDYTWILFK
+256 SNPVDYSWVLFK
-268 GPQGEQGKQGER
+268 GPRGEQGLMGER
-280 GIQGP
+280 GEQGP
-285 PGEKGD
+285 QGEKGD
-291 PGKDGVDGQP
+291 KGEPGKDGTDG
-301 GESIKPNWNT
+301 ETVKPNWNT
-311 WVFKQSEL
+311 WVFKESQL
-319 QPSKPNF
+319 QPSRPNF
-326 FIPTPG
+326 FVPTPG
-332 AAGIDGW
+332 PAGIDGW
-339 FDGPGSTG
+339 FDGPSSTG
-347 RWWMSMGLVDGST
+347 KWWMSMGLVDGTT
-360 DTVATWTD
+360 DTVATWTE

-378 TNSYMDFKYAKSAAE
+378 TNSYMDFKYAKSSAE

-398 LDRTVRLPE
+398 LDRTVRYPE
-407 GWTDEPPTLVK
+407 GWTDEPPTLIK

-438 WVGPIRITGE
+438 WTKPIRITGE
-448 SGPQGEPG
+448 QGPQGEPG

-466 IFAYKSSEEE
+466 VFAYKSSVEE
-476 PEKPVGGSW
+476 PEKPVGGAW

-492 VYPDG
+492 TYPEG
-497 WQGNDEKLTP
+497 WQGNDQKLEP

-534 ADGKPGEDG
+534 EDGKPGADG
-543 KADEFIYIRTATAG
+543 KADEFIYKRTASAG

-566 SEQVD
+566 SEQTD

-580 TDNPRGVTTNYQGE
+580 TDNPRGVTYNYQGE
-594 WVSTRSKRNGKWSV
+594 WVSTRSKKDGKWTV

-619 ENGQDGDG
+619 DNGQDGDG
-627 IQYIFF
+627 VQYIFY
-633 RTGTNNDPDNPT
+633 RTATNNDPDNPT
-645 PNNTNSDAYQETG
+645 PNDTSSDAYQETG

-664 YIPGG
+664 YVPGG
-669 GWSDNPQGVTKELP
+669 GWTDDPQGVTKELQ

-716 LGSIVLDLDNE
+716 LGSIVMDLDNE
-727 IQSVATDSL
+727 VQSVATDSL
-736 GNVISGLPLKT
+736 GNVVSGLPVKT

-759 LSSLTVRPPEGVV
+759 MSSLSVRAPEGVT
-772 ATADRQTGTVTVTSI
+772 ATADRQTGVITVTAI

-792 TTIRIPIDAS
+792 TTIRIPVDAS
-802 TVYNN
+802 VVYNN
-807 ELMERTTYL
+807 ELIERTTYL
-816 TINKIK
+816 TINKIR

-849 SDVVFITCGIKKTQ
+849 SDVTFISCGVKKTQ
-863 GANTVEL
+863 GTNTVDL
-870 SQLPNG
+870 TQLPNG

-884 EELAENYTIDQNI
+884 ENLAENYTIDQNI
-897 STSSIKKKII
+897 SAASITKKII

-944 DMIAVACDSEGNVVS
+944 DMIAVACDANGNVVS

-975 LTLYENPTLGEVAGV
+975 LTLYENPTLGEVEGV

-995 VLGTITITAI
+995 VLGKITITNITA
-1005 DKSAPEVIRLP
+1005 SAPEVIRLP
-1016 VSVKAIYQGNTY
+1016 VSVKAVYQGNTY

-1046 TPKIYQLA
+1046 SPKIYQLL
-1054 PSVSAIHVNKNG
+1054 PSLNAIYINKNG
-1066 TPSVANVSCGIRLFE
+1066 SPVEANVSCGIRLYE
-1081 GDSTTTVD
+1081 GDQVTTV

-1096 FTYKIDNANEVR
+1096 FAYSIDKASEQR
-1108 YYANNTISTSGI
+1108 YYADNLISTSSI
-1120 VAYITFSLY
+1120 VSQITFSLY

-1154 SGSVPNWSTYVY
+1154 SGKVPNWSTYVY
-1166 KKSNSRPAKPTFK
+1166 KKSVTRPNKPTFN
-1179 NPRPGTTGIDGW
+1179 NPRPGISGIDGW

-1205 VGMVDGPKD
+1205 VGLVDGPDD
-1214 EVQTWSEVIQLNGRD
+1214 EVKTWSEVIQLNGRD

-1238 EFRFMSM
+1238 EFRFIAI
-1245 TKGYSPS
+1245 TKGYNPGVP
-1252 IASTVRNPAGW
+1252 APVRNPAGW
-1263 TTTVPVV
+1263 TTVVPAVS
-1270 NSYEYLWMSHAEISA
+1270 NLEYLWMTHAEISA

-1294 QPVRISGEDGAAGEP
+1294 NPVRISGEDGAAGQD

-1314 TWIKYSDDQ
+1314 TWIKYSDDE

-1330 YDKPNMYTKYIGL
+1330 YDKPNMYTKWIGI
-1343 AYNQTSQVE
+1343 AYNQTSEVE
-1352 STRYTDYEWVKW
+1352 STDWRLYEWIRW

-1401 FVLEGEAFYVMNKTT
+1401 FVLQDDAFYVMNKTT

-1423 GVTPEQDWNSNG
+1423 GITPEQDWNSNG
-1435 VNATWILMDD
+1435 TNATWILMDD

-1467 KEYMFSKQGTDTL
+1467 KEYMFSKQGQDDFGNEMNNYQDFGKEEGLYITKFNDTNIWTSGLEAGNYYGQFGATDIIITNSRKTGTVPLVYSFGTTPGFAVKITGYDNNKSKGVTL
-1480 GQDSTDYQNF
+1480 KYQYVENGVYKYLDLSKDGSYQLPASSGSSPQQTAIQLT
-1490 NSTVKPFSFTD
+1490 N
-1501 TSIWAYNFKSSS
+1501 TSASASYSPSIY
-1513 SNYNGT
+1513 
-1519 ITSDTITI
+1519 ITI
-1527 TGKTSSSSVTDYLIW
+1527 IPS
-1542 TQSSHKDLPEF
+1542 
-1553 NINVKGVS
+1553 
-1561 NNANIYLLY
+1561 
-1570 QYMTEGGIRESIG
+1570 
-1583 IDYDGNYALP
+1583 
-1593 KSFIQSGSLKYGLQ
+1593 
-1607 LIVNLASTYLSE
+1607 
-1619 NVVVTLLPNKFNPNF
+1619 KFRPNF
-1634 QVNGVT
+1634 QVNGKT
-1640 GEVIM
+1640 GEAILNSAIIRSNPLPDILYKRITDTSNVYADDSWKNKTIMIYNDSSSTISDGSYVYVYLNQLGTTTDDEQQDRVPGYVYFGLEVINLTNTFLQLRNDIGRM
-1645 NKATVKGRF
+1645 YPVFVTKVYTGNLPYTADQVVLAPGGKVVLWFMEFKGMKVGP
-1654 STNAVIHKVTSF
+1654 TLVTSNYF
-1666 TTTHFLTIPNDYSF
+1666 VRNDS
-1680 KTLYIVRQRDDVTVT
+1680 
-1695 NNTIDLY
+1695 
-1702 TASFATPDPEF
+1702 
-1713 YPDEYQADQM
+1713 
-1723 VQAQL
+1723 
-1728 NIVNLTSYNV
+1728 
-1738 DIHKGPSR
+1738 
-1746 LDPGFVLPNSG
+1746 
-1757 GFGSCDTIRLY
+1757 
-1768 NGGNVTIDF
+1768 
-1777 MYFKNE
+1777 
-1783 LYAMGSQTNELR
+1783 
-1795 VVKNSGDFVKTTI
+1795 DFVRNMAGDLLT
-1808 GNYTYAVN
+1808 NYLV
-1816 KSF
+1816 

>member
-55 YWQPVSA
+55 YWQPVST

-82 KDYVPNQF
+82 KEYVPNQF
-90 SGLGRKILRKRIVN
+90 SGLGRKLLRKRIVN
-104 NVNLL
+104 NINLL

-132 TIQMP
+132 TIQIP

-148 ISNGSIVLN
+148 ISNGTIVLN

-174 NISGTYQNGQ
+174 NISGNYQNGQ
-184 IYYDSTQDKLMAVI
+184 IYYDSTQDKLIAVI

-210 GSGGSVSNYTWI
+210 GSSGSVGNYTWI

-235 QPQPDTTHIGIAE
+235 QPQADTTHIGIAE

-285 PGEKGD
+285 PGEKGE
-291 PGKDGVDGQP
+291 PGKDGTDGKP
-301 GESIKPNWNT
+301 GESVKPNWNT

-398 LDRTVRLPE
+398 LDRTVRFPE
-407 GWTDEPPTLVK
+407 GWTDEPPTLIK

-466 IFAYKSSEEE
+466 VFAYKSSEEE

-492 VYPDG
+492 VYPEG
-497 WQGNDEKLTP
+497 WQGNDQKLTP
-507 PVWMSDRTFTSNPD
+507 PIWMSDRTFTSNPD
-521 IVEDWSVPIKISG
+521 IVEDWSTPIKISG
-534 ADGKPGEDG
+534 ADGKPGADG
-543 KADEFIYIRTATAG
+543 KADEFIYKRTATAG
-557 DLDRPDTPP
+557 DLDRPDTPT
-566 SEQVD
+566 SEQID
-571 DYVPTELGW
+571 DYVPTDLGW
-580 TDNPRGVTTNYQGE
+580 TDNPRGVTTTYQGE
-594 WVSTRSKRNGKWSV
+594 WVSTRSKKDGKWGP

-619 ENGQDGDG
+619 SNGQDGDG
-627 IQYIFF
+627 VQYIFY
-633 RTGTNNDPDNPT
+633 RTTTNNDPDNPT

-669 GWSDNPQGVTKELP
+669 WSDDPIGVTKEYP

-736 GNVISGLPLKT
+736 GNVVGGLPLKT

-772 ATADRQTGTVTVTSI
+772 ATADRQSGIITVTSI

-1016 VSVKAIYQGNTY
+1016 VSVKAVYQGNTY
-1028 IRDVTLTITKVKP
+1028 IREVTLTITKVKP

-1066 TPSVANVSCGIRLFE
+1066 TPSVSTVSCGIRLFE
-1081 GDSTTTVD
+1081 GDSTTSVE

-1096 FTYKIDNANEVR
+1096 FAYKIDNASEMR
-1108 YYANNTISTSGI
+1108 YYANNTIDTSGI

-1129 DQRNSSSILVDQE
+1129 DQRNSNSILVDQE
-1142 TLYVLKDGEDGE
+1142 TLYILKDGEDGE

-1166 KKSNSRPAKPTFK
+1166 KKSNSRPNKPTFK

-1214 EVQTWSEVIQLNGRD
+1214 EVQTWSEVIQLNGKN
-1229 GEALDGQHT
+1229 GEALDGKHT
-1238 EFRFMSM
+1238 EFRFASM
-1245 TKGYSPS
+1245 TKGYNPS
-1252 IASTVRNPAGW
+1252 IATTVRNPAGW
-1263 TTTVPVV
+1263 STVVPVV
-1270 NSYEYLWMSHAEISA
+1270 NAYEYLWMSHAEISA
-1285 NDDLIGVWD
+1285 DDDLIGVWD

-1309 GTSLY
+1309 GVSLY

-1343 AYNQTSQVE
+1343 AYNQTSSVE

-1401 FVLEGEAFYVMNKTT
+1401 FVLQGEAFYVMNKTT

-1435 VNATWILMDD
+1435 INATWILMDD

-1467 KEYMFSKQGTDTL
+1467 KEYMFSKQGTDTF
-1480 GQDSTDYQNF
+1480 GNASRNYQDFGKSEGEYVTKFNDTNTWTSGLSNFYGTYGATEITVSGNRISGTIPLAYSFGNVPAFGVRIVGLDSNSSKGVSMKYQYVEDGVYKYIN
-1490 NSTVKPFSFTD
+1490 
-1501 TSIWAYNFKSSS
+1501 
-1513 SNYNGT
+1513 
-1519 ITSDTITI
+1519 ITSDDTYILPASSGTIPQQTALQLTNTSSSVSYSPSITI
-1527 TGKTSSSSVTDYLIW
+1527 TLI
-1542 TQSSHKDLPEF
+1542 
-1553 NINVKGVS
+1553 
-1561 NNANIYLLY
+1561 
-1570 QYMTEGGIRESIG
+1570 
-1583 IDYDGNYALP
+1583 
-1593 KSFIQSGSLKYGLQ
+1593 
-1607 LIVNLASTYLSE
+1607 
-1619 NVVVTLLPNKFNPNF
+1619 PNTFNPNF
-1634 QVNGVT
+1634 QVNGNT
-1640 GEVIM
+1640 GEVIL
-1645 NKATVKGRF
+1645 NSAIIRSQVLPSIKKWKISSVA
-1654 STNAVIHKVTSF
+1654 STQSKSLDESYQN
-1666 TTTHFLTIPNDYSF
+1666 
-1680 KTLYIVRQRDDVTVT
+1680 KTLMVYTSKDLPVTTSGTTCTLQMSSMPTVDQRYIGREGDIVFGFSLINMSNCNIQMTNVLSRYFSSFILPINSNSPRDFNKVNNLIVKPGGRAELYCVYTYGMNRGNEYVTVDYYVV
-1695 NNTIDLY
+1695 NGQD
-1702 TASFATPDPEF
+1702 F
-1713 YPDEYQADQM
+1713 YISE
-1723 VQAQL
+1723 
-1728 NIVNLTSYNV
+1728 YNV
-1738 DIHKGPSR
+1738 SATTKTLS
-1746 LDPGFVLPNSG
+1746 
-1757 GFGSCDTIRLY
+1757 
-1768 NGGNVTIDF
+1768 NG
-1777 MYFKNE
+1777 
-1783 LYAMGSQTNELR
+1783 
-1795 VVKNSGDFVKTTI
+1795 
-1808 GNYTYAVN
+1808 
-1816 KSF
+1816 

>member
-82 KDYVPNQF
+82 KEYVPNQF
-90 SGLGRKILRKRIVN
+90 SGLGRKLLRKRIVN
-104 NVNLL
+104 NINLL

-132 TIQMP
+132 TIQIP

-148 ISNGSIVLN
+148 ISNGTIVLN

-174 NISGTYQNGQ
+174 NISGNYQNGQ

-210 GSGGSVSNYTWI
+210 GSGAVSNYTWI
-222 RYANNA
+222 RYANNS

-268 GPQGEQGKQGER
+268 GPQGEKGIQGER

-285 PGEKGD
+285 PGEKGE
-291 PGKDGVDGQP
+291 PGKDGTDGKP
-301 GESIKPNWNT
+301 GESVKPNWNT

-398 LDRTVRLPE
+398 LDRTVRFPE
-407 GWTDEPPTLVK
+407 GWTDEPPTLIK

-423 MINALIDENGDLVDK
+423 MINALIDENDDLVDK

-466 IFAYKSSEEE
+466 VFAYKSSEEE

-492 VYPDG
+492 VYPEG
-497 WQGNDEKLTP
+497 WQGNDQKLTP
-507 PVWMSDRTFTSNPD
+507 PIWMSDRTFTSNPD
-521 IVEDWSVPIKISG
+521 IVEDWSTPIKISG
-534 ADGKPGEDG
+534 ADGKPGADG
-543 KADEFIYIRTATAG
+543 KADEFIYKRTATAG
-557 DLDRPDTPP
+557 DLDRPDTPT
-566 SEQVD
+566 SEQID
-571 DYVPTELGW
+571 DYVPTDLGW
-580 TDNPRGVTTNYQGE
+580 TDTPRGVTTTYQGE
-594 WVSTRSKRNGKWSV
+594 WVSTRSKKDGKWGP

-619 ENGQDGDG
+619 ANGQDGDG
-627 IQYIFF
+627 VQYIFY
-633 RTGTNNDPDNPT
+633 RTTTNNDPDNPT

-669 GWSDNPQGVTKELP
+669 WSDDPIGVTKEYP

-736 GNVISGLPLKT
+736 GNVVGGLPLNA

-772 ATADRQTGTVTVTSI
+772 ATADRQSGIITVTSI

-1016 VSVKAIYQGNTY
+1016 VSVKAVYQGNTY

-1096 FTYKIDNANEVR
+1096 FAYKIDNANEVR

-1214 EVQTWSEVIQLNGRD
+1214 EVQTWSEVIQLNGKN
-1229 GEALDGQHT
+1229 GEALDGKHT

-1245 TKGYSPS
+1245 TKGHTPS
-1252 IASTVRNPAGW
+1252 IATTVRNPAGW

-1270 NSYEYLWMSHAEISA
+1270 NSYEYLWMSHAEIAA
-1285 NDDLIGVWD
+1285 NDELIGVWD

-1309 GTSLY
+1309 GVSLY

-1343 AYNQTSQVE
+1343 AYNQTSSVE

-1387 IHSKTYEA
+1387 IHNKTYEA

-1401 FVLEGEAFYVMNKTT
+1401 FVLQGEAFYVMNKTT
-1416 TWNGQSL
+1416 TWNGQNL

-1435 VNATWILMDD
+1435 INATWILMDD

-1467 KEYMFSKQGTDTL
+1467 KEYMFSKQGQDDFGNEMNNYQDFGKE
-1480 GQDSTDYQNF
+1480 GQLYLTKF
-1490 NSTVKPFSFTD
+1490 ND
-1501 TSIWAYNFKSSS
+1501 TSIWTSGLEAGNYYGQFGSTDIIITNSRKTGTVPLVYSFGNTPSFAVKIKGYDSNKSKGVTLKYQYVEDGVYKYIDLSGDGQYQLPASS
-1513 SNYNGT
+1513 GSLPQQTAIQMTN
-1519 ITSDTITI
+1519 
-1527 TGKTSSSSVTDYLIW
+1527 TSSSASYSPSIYVTIIP
-1542 TQSSHKDLPEF
+1542 S
-1553 NINVKGVS
+1553 
-1561 NNANIYLLY
+1561 
-1570 QYMTEGGIRESIG
+1570 
-1583 IDYDGNYALP
+1583 
-1593 KSFIQSGSLKYGLQ
+1593 
-1607 LIVNLASTYLSE
+1607 
-1619 NVVVTLLPNKFNPNF
+1619 KFNPNF
-1634 QVNGVT
+1634 QVNGKT
-1640 GEVIM
+1640 GEAIM
-1645 NKATVKGRF
+1645 NSAIIKSNPIPNVLRYNIYDSSTIVASTSWRNRTVILYNTASSTLADDTTITVQMSSMIGDIQNQDLVPGEIPFTVEIINCTNCLIYLRTDVGRMYPAFFTKATV
-1654 STNAVIHKVTSF
+1654 STRGVYTTPKVL
-1666 TTTHFLTIPNDYSF
+1666 LT
-1680 KTLYIVRQRDDVTVT
+1680 Q
-1695 NNTIDLY
+1695 
-1702 TASFATPDPEF
+1702 
-1713 YPDEYQADQM
+1713 
-1723 VQAQL
+1723 
-1728 NIVNLTSYNV
+1728 
-1738 DIHKGPSR
+1738 
-1746 LDPGFVLPNSG
+1746 G
-1757 GFGSCDTIRLY
+1757 G
-1768 NGGNVTIDF
+1768 
-1777 MYFKNE
+1777 KAE
-1783 LYAMGSQTNELR
+1783 LYAMSTANLKDSAGGTLVPVNFYIH
-1795 VVKNSGDFVKTTI
+1795 NDGDFVKGSDDNLKT
-1808 GNYTYAVN
+1808 
-1816 KSF
+1816 SWLS

>member
-82 KDYVPNQF
+82 KEYVPNQF
-90 SGLGRKILRKRIVN
+90 SGLGRKLLRKRIVN
-104 NVNLL
+104 NINLL

-326 FIPTPG
+326 FVPTPG

-398 LDRTVRLPE
+398 LDRTVRFPE
-407 GWTDEPPTLVK
+407 GWTDEPPTLIK

-466 IFAYKSSEEE
+466 VFAYKSSEEE

-492 VYPDG
+492 VYPEG
-497 WQGNDEKLTP
+497 WQGNDQKLTP
-507 PVWMSDRTFTSNPD
+507 PIWMSDRTFTSNPD
-521 IVEDWSVPIKISG
+521 IVEDWSTPIKISG
-534 ADGKPGEDG
+534 ADGKPGADG
-543 KADEFIYIRTATAG
+543 KADEFIYKRTATAG
-557 DLDRPDTPP
+557 DLDRPDTPT

-571 DYVPTELGW
+571 DYVPTDLGW
-580 TDNPRGVTTNYQGE
+580 TDNPRGVTTTYQGE
-594 WVSTRSKRNGKWSV
+594 WVSTRSKKDGKWGP

-619 ENGQDGDG
+619 ANGQDGDG
-627 IQYIFF
+627 VQYIFY
-633 RTGTNNDPDNPT
+633 RTTTNNDPDNPT

-669 GWSDNPQGVTKELP
+669 WSDDPIGVTKEYP

-1467 KEYMFSKQGTDTL
+1467 KEYMFSTQGTDTL

-1570 QYMTEGGIRESIG
+1570 QYMTEGGIRESIR

-1666 TTTHFLTIPNDYSF
+1666 TTTHSLTIPNDYSF